1 MRTILIVML
10 LLFTLNAKSL
20 FSNEEQVENSKYIG
34 ALKDLILSTQKT
46 RGLTNNYLNGNTVA
60 LLLVYESR
68 ENMKKAIGTME
79 SLPLASDPVI
89 SKRATDISQSLI
101 RLNRKALRKKP
112 DYVFNQ
118 YTELIEQTLML
129 AQSVSKRGAKE
140 LNPLGRELS
149 KVMMEVMLPLTE
161 YVGQLRGLGSGILAK
176 RKITKTE
183 YVQIQA
189 ISNEVKRYTVMML
202 KQVRKIR
209 SKYGK
214 SCDPTVKIKLT
225 RMESASNKYL
235 ILANKEILKKGKISY
250 DTDKFFEQGTEL
262 IAMII
267 DIYDATNKVIL
278 KDSKG
283 WL

>member
-1 MRTILIVML
+1 MRIILIMML
-10 LLFTLNAKSL
+10 FIFTLNAKSL
-20 FSNEEQVENSKYIG
+20 FSNDEQVENSKYIG
-34 ALKDLILSTQKT
+34 ALKDLIISTQKT
-46 RGLTNNYLNGNTVA
+46 RGLTNNYLNGNTVS
-60 LLLVYESR
+60 LLLVYASR

-101 RLNRKALRKKP
+101 RLNRKAFRKKP

-129 AQSVSKRGAKE
+129 AQSVSKRSAKE

-149 KVMMEVMLPLTE
+149 AVMMEVILPLTE
-161 YVGQLRGLGSGILAK
+161 YVGQLRGMGSGILAK
-176 RKITKTE
+176 KKITKTE
-183 YVQIQA
+183 YAQMQV
-189 ISNEVKRYTVMML
+189 ISNEVKRYTAMML
-202 KQVRKIR
+202 KKIRKIR
-209 SKYGK
+209 LKYGK

-235 ILANKEILKKGKISY
+235 ILAKKEILAKSKISY

-262 IAMII
+262 ISKII
-267 DIYDATNKVIL
+267 DIYDTVNQVII

>member
-267 DIYDATNKVIL
+267 DIYDAINKVIIG
-278 KDSKG
+278 DSKG